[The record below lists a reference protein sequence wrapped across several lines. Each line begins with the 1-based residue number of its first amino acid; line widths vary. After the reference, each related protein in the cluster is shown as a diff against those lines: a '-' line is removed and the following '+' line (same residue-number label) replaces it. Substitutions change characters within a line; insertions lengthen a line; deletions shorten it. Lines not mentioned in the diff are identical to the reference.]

1 MEGKKERRN
10 PETLRI
16 SGEAERLTKRMLS
29 LVVLRIAR
37 IVLLFTLFPTSCW
50 LASFGPHAMITP
62 VNGFVSPTPYSSHT
76 KHDSIVARNEKD
88 GFLQIRR
95 KSGSTQLW
103 YFPEDESNE
112 ETLQD
117 SSSWKN
123 QQPREP
129 EPLYDHDDW
138 VRHRSN
144 RGEESE
150 NIATALFGSFVV
162 FLWVVAAQ
170 L

>member
-16 SGEAERLTKRMLS
+16 SVGAERLTKRMLS

-37 IVLLFTLFPTSCW
+37 IAVLFALLPTSWWW
-50 LASFGPHAMITP
+50 LASFGPHAMITR
-62 VNGFVSPTPYSSHT
+62 VNGFVSPAPYRSHT
-76 KHDSIVARNEKD
+76 KHDYIVMRNEKD

-117 SSSWKN
+117 SSSSWKN
-123 QQPREP
+123 QPPREP

-144 RGEESE
+144 
-150 NIATALFGSFVV
+150 
-162 FLWVVAAQ
+162 
-170 L
+170 